1 MNNQNA
7 MVGKDDNNG
16 LVDPRAMAEAQKAK
30 AQAEEEALM
39 NGFGTTTS
47 GMMMRRDAVKADVPV
62 SEKAVSDGKPP
73 EKPDAEEKSFD
84 APAAQQPQ
92 QKNEIGVMKPETG
105 SAKPVT
111 GNSEQDK
118 ARADMAGMA
127 KKAQESA
134 SNAQGA
140 ADRQKQLQAVV
151 QQASDKA
158 SQQAAQVQAQQ
169 QVQPA
174 QLPQPAQAIK
184 IASSVSPDDMAKAYR
199 DMFKMHFDTD
209 LSSSMTF
216 ENMRKF
222 FFVDNIKAPEKTLY
236 YIENTYRL
244 STLLY
249 LTGNLPIL
257 VIATVLSEKNRK
269 NVLRYVSTE
278 IENAAKPYDD
288 LRKLRMSRYAR
299 KYENMQANDAMTVTL
314 GVTSPTK
321 ELADAMISRFDDIC
335 LKMKKYNKDLM
346 KSLAKLDEEALNDVV
361 YIYSNCWYMLQG
373 FENVP
378 EMRSYVM
385 AITDDTRANLN
396 V

>member
-16 LVDPRAMAEAQKAK
+16 LVDPRAMAEVQKAK

-47 GMMMRRDAVKADVPV
+47 GMMMRRDAVKADAPA
-62 SEKAVSDGKPP
+62 SEKAVGDGKPP

-84 APAAQQPQ
+84 APAVQQSA

-151 QQASDKA
+151 QQAQSL
-158 SQQAAQVQAQQ
+158 QQA
-169 QVQPA
+169 QPA
-174 QLPQPAQAIK
+174 QPAQVIK